1 LVDRNVDA
9 TEDGEKTKDVE
20 TLLGDPKKA
29 ILAIAIP
36 TTVALVA
43 QSAQSLIDAM
53 WVSGLGTDAL
63 AAVGIFFPLFF
74 TILGV
79 STGIG
84 IGAAS
89 AISKR
94 VGAGNK
100 AEADRTAAH
109 AMVIALI
116 GGAVTTLVILLFL
129 EPILRVIGSG
139 ASEAT
144 IQYCIEFALPIVI
157 FSFVFMMTGVL
168 SNALRSEGAAKRSM
182 YVLVMAAII
191 NLIIDPF
198 FIYGYGLGWGMMGA
212 AAATVIAESIS
223 MTVMLYW
230 YFVKKN
236 LYLKFRFKGFKFDV
250 SIIKDIFRVGI
261 PASFQMVIISVVS
274 VFMNLLLL
282 KAGGDSGVAVY
293 SSDWRIL
300 SVLTIP
306 MMGISIGIVPVCAAA
321 FGARRFDKVKIA
333 YTYALKIS
341 ILSMI
346 VICAATVILA
356 PQMVYL
362 FTYDP
367 ATEYLRGGMAQF
379 LRIAALML
387 PFMAMGTVA
396 ESLFQSLG
404 MGLKSLTSTIF
415 RNFLM
420 IPICYLA
427 MILTT
432 GLTYIWWGV
441 TLSEV
446 IASSFV
452 IVWSFFVLRII
463 IKEFNYE
470 RELARS

>member
-1 LVDRNVDA
+1 MDA

>member
-1 LVDRNVDA
+1 MDTAD
-9 TEDGEKTKDVE
+9 EIEKTKDVE

-29 ILAIAIP
+29 ILAIAVP

-79 STGIG
+79 STGVG

-109 AMVIALI
+109 AMIIALI
-116 GGAVTTLVILLFL
+116 GGAVTTLLILLFL
-129 EPILRVIGSG
+129 EPLLHAMGAG
-139 ASEAT
+139 ASETT
-144 IQYCIEFALPIVI
+144 IRYCREFALPIVI
-157 FSFVFMMTGVL
+157 FSFVFMLTGVL

-182 YVLVMAAII
+182 YVLVMAAVV
-191 NLIIDPF
+191 NLILDPF
-198 FIYGYGLGWGMMGA
+198 FIYDYGLGWGMMGA
-212 AAATVIAESIS
+212 AVATIIAESTS
-223 MTVMLYW
+223 MTIMLYW
-230 YFVKKN
+230 YFIKKD
-236 LYLKFRFKGFKFDV
+236 LYLRFNFKGFKFDF
-250 SIIKDIFRVGI
+250 SIVKDIFRVGI
-261 PASFQMVIISVVS
+261 PAAFQMVIISVVS

-282 KAGGDSGVAVY
+282 TTGGDDGVAIY

-300 SVLTIP
+300 SVLMIP

-321 FGARRFDKVKIA
+321 FGARRFDKVKTA
-333 YTYALKIS
+333 YRYALKIS

-346 VICAATVILA
+346 VIGAATVILA
-356 PQMVYL
+356 PQMVYV

-387 PFMAMGTVA
+387 PFMAMGTMA

-427 MILTT
+427 MIMTT
-432 GLTYIWWGV
+432 GFTYIWWGV

-446 IASSFV
+446 VASSS
-452 IVWSFFVLRII
+452 IIIWSFFVLRILM
-463 IKEFNYE
+463 KEFDYE
-470 RELARS
+470 KKLAKA